1 MTGTEPTHSPVLAI
15 VLAAGEGT
23 RMKSPRPKVLHEVG
37 HRPLVLHVLDRLAR
51 LSPPPAETVV
61 VLGAG
66 RDEVEPVVAGHP
78 LRPRVVEQKSRRGT
92 GDAVRVAMDAVRLSE
107 GIALVLCGDVPLID
121 PGDIARLIA
130 AVMEEGPAIAVL
142 GFRPEDPT
150 GYGRLVTD
158 AQGKLVRIVEEGE
171 ANAAERRI
179 GLVNSG
185 VIACRVDFLRVALP
199 QLAANNAKG
208 ELYLTDLVA
217 LAVAAGRPALAIEA
231 RDPEGLRGVN
241 SQADL
246 AAVEA
251 LFQRRQRAAA
261 MAGGVTLIAPESV
274 HFAFDTK
281 LAPGTVVAPFVV
293 FGPGVVVHGPARIE
307 AFSHLAGVEIMEGAV
322 IGPFA
327 RLRPGSRIGPAAR
340 VGNFVEVK
348 AATLGEGAKANHL
361 SYIGD
366 AEVGARANIG
376 AGTITCNYDGFA
388 KHRTVIGAD
397 AFIGSN
403 TALVAPVV
411 IGAGAIVGAGSAIT
425 RDVPADAL
433 GLTRAP
439 QEVREGAA
447 ARIRSRKAGAG
458 KNRVRES

>member
-1 MTGTEPTHSPVLAI
+1 MTRTEPTHLPVLAI

-23 RMKSPRPKVLHEVG
+23 RMRSPLPKVLHAVG
-37 HRPLVLHVLDRLAR
+37 HRPLVLHVLDRLAAVA
-51 LSPPPAETVV
+51 PPPSETVV

-66 RDEVEPVVAGHP
+66 REQVEPVVVPHALHP
-78 LRPRVVEQKSRRGT
+78 RIVYQPARRGT
-92 GDAVRVAMDAVRLSE
+92 GDAVRVAMEAVTCPD

-121 PGDIARLIA
+121 PGDITRLIA
-130 AVMEEGPAIAVL
+130 TVAEGDVTIAVL
-142 GFRPEDPT
+142 GFRPADPS

-158 AQGKLVRIVEEGE
+158 ATGALVRIVEEKD
-171 ANAAERRI
+171 ASAAERRI
-179 GLVNSG
+179 DLVNSG
-185 VIACRVDFLRVALP
+185 VIACRIAFLRQALP
-199 QLAANNAKG
+199 QLRPDNAKG
-208 ELYLTDLVA
+208 ELYLTDLVER
-217 LAVAAGRPALAIEA
+217 AVAAGGRARAVAAEDPA
-231 RDPEGLRGVN
+231 GLTGVN
-241 SQADL
+241 SQTDL

-251 LFQRRQRAAA
+251 LFQARRRAEA
-261 MAGGVTLIAPESV
+261 MAAGVTLMAPETV

-281 LAPGTVVAPFVV
+281 LAPGTVVGPFVV
-293 FGPGVVVHGPARIE
+293 FGPGVVVAGAARIE
-307 AFSHLAGVEIMEGAV
+307 AFSHLAGADIREGAV
-322 IGPFA
+322 VGPFA
-327 RLRPGSRIGPAAR
+327 RIRPGSRIDAGAR

-348 AATLGEGAKANHL
+348 AAVLGEGAKANHL

-388 KHRTVIGAD
+388 KHRTVIGAG

-447 ARIRSRKAGAG
+447 ARIRARKARSRK
-458 KNRVRES
+458 S

>member
-1 MTGTEPTHSPVLAI
+1 MTEARRPHSPVLAI

-23 RMKSPRPKVLHEVG
+23 RMRSPLPKVLHEVG
-37 HRPLVLHVLDRLAR
+37 HRQLVLHVLDRLAA
-51 LSPPPAETVV
+51 LAPPPSETVV

-66 RDEVEPVVAGHP
+66 RERVEPVVAAHP
-78 LRPRVVEQKSRRGT
+78 LQPRIVEQQTRRGT
-92 GDAVRVAMDAVRLSE
+92 GDAVRVAMEAVSCTE

-121 PGDIARLIA
+121 PADIDRLVA
-130 AVMEEGPAIAVL
+130 AAAEEDVAIAVL
-142 GFRPEDPT
+142 GFRPADPT

-158 AQGKLVRIVEEGE
+158 ATGALVRIVEEKD
-171 ANAAERRI
+171 ARADERRI
-179 GLVNSG
+179 DLVNSG
-185 VIACRVDFLRVALP
+185 VIACRIPFLRQALP
-199 QLAANNAKG
+199 QLRPDNAKG
-208 ELYLTDLVA
+208 ELYLTDLVER
-217 LAVAAGRPALAIEA
+217 AVAAGRQARAVAAADPAGLA
-231 RDPEGLRGVN
+231 GVN

-251 LFQRRQRAAA
+251 LFQARRRAEA
-261 MAGGVTLIAPESV
+261 MAAGVTLTAPETV

-281 LAPGTVVAPFVV
+281 LAPGTVVGPFVV
-293 FGPGVVVHGPARIE
+293 FGPGVVVEGPARIE
-307 AFSHLAGVEIMEGAV
+307 AFSHLAGAHIRDGAV

-327 RLRPGSRIGPAAR
+327 RIRPGSRIGAGAR

-348 AATLGEGAKANHL
+348 AAVLGEGAKANHL

-388 KHRTVIGAD
+388 KHRTVIGPG

-411 IGAGAIVGAGSAIT
+411 IGPGAIVGAGSAIT

-447 ARIRSRKAGAG
+447 ARIRARKAGSRKSG
-458 KNRVRES
+458 